1 MSENQEIAVVSRHN
15 PSTRLS
21 MPPRAKMWAV
31 VLIIPWK
38 MTPNMVINWA
48 CFVDGMFIGH
58 EVLLQ
63 TYWTTKS
70 PPGYDIVIY
79 LIFIS

>member
-1 MSENQEIAVVSRHN
+1 MTDMQELAVMSDNRPNER
-15 PSTRLS
+15 PSL
-21 MPPRAKMWAV
+21 PDRAKMWAV
-31 VLIIPWK
+31 VLLIPWK
-38 MTPNMVINWA
+38 MTPNMVVNWA

-70 PPGYDIVIY
+70 PPGYDIAIY